1 MIDRIIANN
10 AKNVDKLHMIY
21 EETASVI
28 GGGLFVVFM
37 FSERKKS
44 SLIEKILCR

>member
-28 GGGLFVVFM
+28 GGGVLVVFM
-37 FSERKKS
+37 FIERKKN
-44 SLIEKILCR
+44 SLIEKVLRP